1 MDRVAGKSAQRAH
14 RAREILAHPLIV
26 FPLVTGGL
34 AIGVVDRASPVLWL
48 TVAVVAGYSLSGS
61 V

>member
-1 MDRVAGKSAQRAH
+1 MDRVAGKSAQRGH
-14 RAREILAHPLIV
+14 RARELLAHPLIV
-26 FPLVTGGL
+26 FPLVAGGL

-48 TVAVVAGYSLSGS
+48 TVSVVAGYSLSGS